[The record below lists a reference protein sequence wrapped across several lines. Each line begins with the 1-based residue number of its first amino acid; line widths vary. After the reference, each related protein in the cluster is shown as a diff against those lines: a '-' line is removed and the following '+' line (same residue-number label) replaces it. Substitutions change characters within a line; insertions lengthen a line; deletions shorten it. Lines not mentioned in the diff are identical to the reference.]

1 MTLTVN
7 EERALDEYKQ
17 FLLRRFPERIE
28 RLILF
33 GSKARGD
40 EIADSDIDILII
52 LRGKKRTAK
61 ERFYP
66 LGLTDPA
73 WREMVG
79 ATFDILMEHGADIS
93 PTIISEDEYDE
104 WSPLTARIKA
114 EGIELWRRKG

>member
-1 MTLTVN
+1 MTLTAN
-7 EERALDEYKQ
+7 EERALNEYKE
-17 FLLRRFPERIE
+17 FLLRRFPEQLE

-40 EIADSDIDILII
+40 DIADSDIDILII
-52 LRGKKRTAK
+52 LRGKKGIAR

-79 ATFDILMEHGADIS
+79 ATFDILMKHGADIS

-104 WSPLTARIKA
+104 WSPLTARAKA
-114 EGIELWRRKG
+114 EGIELWSRKD